1 MNDPEGGLPAGP
13 RRAPRWGWLLAAP
26 AATLAVGLALGFV
39 LGSSRAA
46 GEPSAAPATLA
57 PTTAPAPAPAT
68 SVVVRQIAS
77 SACLETAT
85 RADKLIHLLVRN
97 RRREAADL
105 LVAYTV
111 ASRQCRRDAA
121 P

>member
-1 MNDPEGGLPAGP
+1 MSDPEGGRPAGP
-13 RRAPRWGWLLAAP
+13 PRAPRWGWLLAAP
-26 AATLAVGLALGFV
+26 AVTLAVGLALGFA

-46 GEPSAAPATLA
+46 GGPSAATATPA
-57 PTTAPAPAPAT
+57 PPAPAPAPAT
-68 SVVVRQIAS
+68 SVVVRPTAS

-85 RADKLIHLLVRN
+85 RADRLIHLLVRN

>member
-1 MNDPEGGLPAGP
+1 MSDAQGGPPAAP
-13 RRAPRWGWLLAAP
+13 ARAPRRGWLLAAS
-26 AATLAVGLALGFV
+26 AVTLAVGLALGFV
-39 LGSSRAA
+39 VGSSRA
-46 GEPSAAPATLA
+46 GGGPSAATLATTTPPAT
-57 PTTAPAPAPAT
+57 APAT
-68 SVVVRQIAS
+68 SVVERPTAS
-77 SACLETAT
+77 SACLETAR
-85 RADKLIHLLVRN
+85 RADRLIHLLVRN

>member
-1 MNDPEGGLPAGP
+1 MSDPQGGPPAAP
-13 RRAPRWGWLLAAP
+13 ARPSRRGWLLAAP
-26 AATLAVGLALGFV
+26 AVTLAVGLALGFV
-39 LGSSRAA
+39 LGSGRA
-46 GEPSAAPATLA
+46 GGGPAAATLA
-57 PTTAPAPAPAT
+57 PTAPPATAPAT
-68 SVVVRQIAS
+68 SVVVRPTAS
-77 SACLETAT
+77 SACLETAE
-85 RADKLIHLLVRN
+85 RADRLIHLLVRN